1 MENKMKRYLKT
12 PEEVIDA
19 LQAGKTLTDGRTTW
33 KMYKG
38 WFVRY
43 GQRNG
48 WSVGDSITSCY
59 DVYVDEPNPLNQ
71 KWASFIKR
79 EMVEKRGSYHKSRVQ
94 YILM

>member
-59 DVYVDEPNPLNQ
+59 DVYVDEPNPLN
-71 KWASFIKR
+71 
-79 EMVEKRGSYHKSRVQ
+79 
-94 YILM
+94 